1 MSKCSNC
8 GTPFKFSD
16 ALKGFNPAS
25 IKCSGCKERIKSSY
39 VTLAITFMLYLAIL
53 AAIWLL
59 PLPLQEIGV
68 ANTVTL
74 KLVVLCACGLFFEFL
89 YYKLLATGT
98 IKSNLD
104 HQG

>member
-1 MSKCSNC
+1 MSNCRHC

-25 IKCSGCKERIKSSY
+25 IKCSGCNERIKSSY

-53 AAIWLL
+53 AALWAL
-59 PLPLQEIGV
+59 PLSLQEIG
-68 ANTVTL
+68 AASAGTL
-74 KLVVLCACGLFFEFL
+74 KLIALCVFGLLFEFL